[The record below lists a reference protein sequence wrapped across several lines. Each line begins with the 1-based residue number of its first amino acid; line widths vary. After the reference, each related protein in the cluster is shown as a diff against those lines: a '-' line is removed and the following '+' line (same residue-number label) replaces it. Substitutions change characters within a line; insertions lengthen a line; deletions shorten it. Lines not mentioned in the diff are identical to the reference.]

1 MAELWYDDITSDE
14 AVALLGGSPLDVRTE
29 AVHLLQELIRN
40 KCQSF
45 GDGLCKE
52 EANIDTLLKFFK
64 KYDIECQTYHRPD
77 KPARLN
83 LIASYG
89 SGSPRVMLGPSHVD
103 VVPAVE
109 GPNWSAPPFSGD
121 IVDGEVVGRGAVDML
136 NLVACQAVV
145 FARLRKAK
153 MKLKGTLLLLCK
165 ARMTLKGTLLF
176 CAVSDEE
183 SGGGD
188 GAKFLMEDPTL
199 RQVFAADYTLTELGG
214 MSIPNRYTTSTETSP
229 LTLTQFV
236 FAADYTLADLGGMPI
251 PNRKGEPTLN
261 FTQAVAEKGRMN
273 LQITCGGRGGH
284 GSIPLSAD
292 NALLRAARVALALQQ
307 YRPPVAAVQTARSL
321 DMPWALKWALSFW
334 PLVPLVIA
342 LLRRLGTPL
351 APMAHALTTMT
362 ISPNLVTGPSKSNV
376 IPGEAVL
383 TVDIRTLPGQDEAY
397 ILHHIHRALR
407 RLSAGDRSKLSLKVE
422 QFEMASRSPFDTPMW
437 HAIEQAASTLFPG
450 AKCIPVML
458 PGATDNRFFREHGGT
473 RGAYGTGLLHLKF
486 QFEVMLPGATDNR
499 FFRKHGGTRGA
510 YGAGLLCPCDTFGS
524 VAARFHGDNERI
536 SVRSLWTA
544 VQFFALVVARLMGGQ
559 S

>member
-14 AVALLGGSPLDVRTE
+14 AVALLGGNPLDVRTE
-29 AVHLLQELIRN
+29 VVQLLQELIRN

-52 EANIDTLLKFFK
+52 EANINTLLKFFK

-89 SGSPRVMLGPSHVD
+89 SGSPRVMLGPSHLD

-109 GPNWSAPPFSGD
+109 GPNWSAPPFAAE

-145 FARLRKAK
+145 FARLCKAK
-153 MKLKGTLLLLCK
+153 MK
-165 ARMTLKGTLLF
+165 LKGTLLF

-188 GAKFLMEDPTL
+188 GAKFLMEDPEL
-199 RQVFAADYTLTELGG
+199 CQVFAADYTLTELGG
-214 MSIPNRYTTSTETSP
+214 MSIPNR
-229 LTLTQFV
+229 
-236 FAADYTLADLGGMPI
+236 
-251 PNRKGEPTLN
+251 RGEPTLN

-273 LQITCGGRGGH
+273 LQITCSGRGGH

-307 YRPPVAAVQTARSL
+307 YRPPVVIGPEWRAFMRSL
-321 DMPWALKWALSFW
+321 DMPWVLKWALSFW
-334 PLVPLVIA
+334 PLVPLVVA

-362 ISPNLVTGPSKSNV
+362 ISPNLVTGPSKSN
-376 IPGEAVL
+376 GE
-383 TVDIRTLPGQDEAY
+383 RG
-397 ILHHIHRALR
+397 
-407 RLSAGDRSKLSLKVE
+407 S
-422 QFEMASRSPFDTPMW
+422 
-437 HAIEQAASTLFPG
+437 
-450 AKCIPVML
+450 IPVSM
-458 PGATDNRFFREHGGT
+458 GT
-473 RGAYGTGLLHLKF
+473 NQKF
-486 QFEVMLPGATDNR
+486 VEL
-499 FFRKHGGTRGA
+499 
-510 YGAGLLCPCDTFGS
+510 
-524 VAARFHGDNERI
+524 
-536 SVRSLWTA
+536 
-544 VQFFALVVARLMGGQ
+544 
-559 S
+559 